1 MVQALNASKIECPVE
16 LKDLHFCTGLD
27 ADGDVDMGKDTEI
40 PFVCIVCGHVQSN
53 HGWKRRNGNGVSCYY
68 PYCQKEN
75 CLVKLTL
82 GIEPSF
88 WVDCGPP
95 THAFIPCGHMTSE
108 KTAKYNLRLSWQHI
122 RAVPFTNNCFSFFF
136 FFCFLIGIMTTAI
149 GLTQAFRTVA
159 TDSWESVHFVPPY
172 SPMQKKRQ
180 WNSFLVLAVTRIIL
194 TAENFVVLNHLQLQ
208 WE

>member
-40 PFVCIVCGHVQSN
+40 PFVCIECGHVQSN

-108 KTAKYNLRLSWQHI
+108 KTAKYNLRLS
-122 RAVPFTNNCFSFFF
+122 
-136 FFCFLIGIMTTAI
+136 
-149 GLTQAFRTVA
+149 
-159 TDSWESVHFVPPY
+159 
-172 SPMQKKRQ
+172 
-180 WNSFLVLAVTRIIL
+180 
-194 TAENFVVLNHLQLQ
+194 
-208 WE
+208 

>member
-40 PFVCIVCGHVQSN
+40 PFVCIECGHVQSN

-108 KTAKYNLRLSWQHI
+108 KTAKYNLWSSSQHFGS
-122 RAVPFTNNCFSFFF
+122 VLLTNNCLFLFSWYYDGSYWALISIPHGRDGLVAKCP
-136 FFCFLIGIMTTAI
+136 FCSTLFADGKKE
-149 GLTQAFRTVA
+149 TVKLVF
-159 TDSWESVHFVPPY
+159 TLCRDPP
-172 SPMQKKRQ
+172 
-180 WNSFLVLAVTRIIL
+180 NT
-194 TAENFVVLNHLQLQ
+194 VVLNDLQLQ
-208 WE
+208 CE

>member
-40 PFVCIVCGHVQSN
+40 PFVCIECGHVQSN

-136 FFCFLIGIMTTAI
+136 FVFLLVLWRQLLGSHKHSAQSRRIRGKVSILFHPI
-149 GLTQAFRTVA
+149 RRC
-159 TDSWESVHFVPPY
+159 
-172 SPMQKKRQ
+172 KKRD
-180 WNSFLVLAVTRIIL
+180 SETR
-194 TAENFVVLNHLQLQ
+194 F
-208 WE
+208 